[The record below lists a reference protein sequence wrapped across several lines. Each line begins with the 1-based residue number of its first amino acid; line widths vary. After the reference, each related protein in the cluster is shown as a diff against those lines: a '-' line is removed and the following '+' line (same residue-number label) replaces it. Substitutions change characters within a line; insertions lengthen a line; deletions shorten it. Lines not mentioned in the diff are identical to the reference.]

1 MLITSSKFPSDLKK
15 ANVLPVYKK
24 GDSLNKSNYRP
35 VSILSSVSKIFES
48 VLNEQM
54 TDFFKDILNSL
65 LCAFRKNYSCQSLLI
80 KIIEDW
86 KLALDKHESV
96 GVILIL
102 ALDKH
107 ESVGVILMDLS
118 KAFDCLPYDL
128 LLCKLKSFVKIL
140 KSRGPRVLPW
150 GTPLKI
156 FVH

>member
-1 MLITSSKFPSDLKK
+1 
-15 ANVLPVYKK
+15 
-24 GDSLNKSNYRP
+24 
-35 VSILSSVSKIFES
+35 
-48 VLNEQM
+48 M

-65 LCAFRKNYSCQSLLI
+65 LCAARKNYSCQSLLI

-86 KLALDKHESV
+86 K
-96 GVILIL
+96 L